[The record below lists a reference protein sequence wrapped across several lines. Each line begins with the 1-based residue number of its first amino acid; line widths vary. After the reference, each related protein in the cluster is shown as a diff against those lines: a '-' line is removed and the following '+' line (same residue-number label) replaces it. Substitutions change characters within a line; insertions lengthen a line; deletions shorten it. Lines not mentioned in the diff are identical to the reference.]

1 MDNINDI
8 IASIIAIQNYSKDI
22 HYNCIGK
29 EGYSWHILAD
39 RVQDNLSDY
48 IDRLKEYML
57 GCDINPLTSKEYL
70 SRAIEIIPDIE
81 RNTILSFTKLQN
93 LIVGTLNLIEET
105 KLNKAGDNLISEIA
119 DNLTNSNGIINLV
132 IS

>member
-1 MDNINDI
+1 MNNINDI
-8 IASIIAIQNYSKDI
+8 IASLIAIQNYSKDI

-29 EGYSWHILAD
+29 EAYSWHLLAD
-39 RVQDNLSDY
+39 RVQENLSEY

-57 GCDINPLTSKEYL
+57 GCDISPLSSKEYL

-81 RNTILSFTKLQN
+81 TNTKLSFTKLQN

>member
-1 MDNINDI
+1 MENLNKLI
-8 IASIIAIQNYSKDI
+8 SLLIAIQNYSKDI

-29 EGYSWHILAD
+29 EAYSWHLLAD
-39 RVQDNLSDY
+39 RVQENLSDY

-57 GCDINPLTSKEYL
+57 GCDISPLSSKEYL
-70 SRAIEIIPDIE
+70 ANAIEIIPDIQKDI
-81 RNTILSFTKLQN
+81 ILSFTKMQN
-93 LIVGTLNLIEET
+93 LIVGTLNVIEET

>member
-8 IASIIAIQNYSKDI
+8 IASLIAIQNYSKDI

-29 EGYSWHILAD
+29 EAYSWHLLAD
-39 RVQDNLSDY
+39 RVQDNLSEY

-57 GCDINPLTSKEYL
+57 GCDINPLSSKEYL
-70 SRAIEIIPDIE
+70 SRAMEIIPDIE
-81 RNTILSFTKLQN
+81 TNTILSFTKLQN